1 MWGEAHSPKH
11 WKAESREGSKVEMN
25 PNEANSDDNN
35 DHLLS
40 TTHMPGTGFGI

>member
-11 WKAESREGSKVEMN
+11 WKAGSREGSKVEMN

>member
-11 WKAESREGSKVEMN
+11 WKVGSREGSKVEMN
-25 PNEANSDDNN
+25 PNETNSSDNN

-40 TTHMPGTGFGI
+40 TIYMPGTGFGI